1 MMGLIDTMMVG
12 HLGAKAI
19 AGVGVASMVTWTFL
33 SLGIALRTG
42 TQTVVSRR
50 LGQKKYSECGTAF
63 RNMQVCAL
71 LIGIPLT
78 YLSYIYVSPI
88 MFFFIKDLETHK
100 LCVDYATYIYLSIW
114 FIYSS
119 FIFQGF
125 YTGIEKTKIHM
136 RVVIFSNLINL
147 YLNIGLIFFLMK
159 SKGIYVYLIA
169 LIIGGSLGNL
179 FDRIYYYAVPDFID
193 LHLGNYHWFIFNVAD
208 IFITVGIIGLILIEL
223 LKKEK
228 ISKNV

>member
-1 MMGLIDTMMVG
+1 MFNFIFPKDKDLFKYIFTLAFPVIISNISRVMMGLIDTIMVG

-19 AGVGVASMVTWTFL
+19 AGVGVASMVTWTFI
-33 SLGIALRTG
+33 SLGIAFRTG

-88 MFFFIKDLETHK
+88 MFFFIKDLEIHR
-100 LCVDYATYIYLSIW
+100 LSVDYATYIYLSIW

-147 YLNIGLIFFLMK
+147 YLNVGLIFGLTKIQTFLDG
-159 SKGIYVYLIA
+159 SIFQVFSNLW
-169 LIIGGSLGNL
+169 II
-179 FDRIYYYAVPDFID
+179 FP
-193 LHLGNYHWFIFNVAD
+193 
-208 IFITVGIIGLILIEL
+208 
-223 LKKEK
+223 
-228 ISKNV
+228 